1 VYVLASYREGWPRSA
16 MEAAAMRLPVVVT
29 DIRGCR
35 QVVDQATT
43 GFLVPVRDADAMARA
58 VADLASDPGL
68 RTDMGAAA
76 RKKAEREFDDRRV
89 IDTTLDVYA
98 HLLGPRRPTVAS

>member
-1 VYVLASYREGWPRSA
+1 YREGWPRSA

-35 QVVDQATT
+35 QVVEHGTT

-58 VADLASDPGL
+58 VANLASDPGL
-68 RTDMGAAA
+68 RADMGAAA
-76 RKKAEREFDDRRV
+76 RRKAEQEFDDQRI
-89 IDTTLDVYA
+89 IDITLEVYA
-98 HLLGPRRPTVAS
+98 RLLGPRRPTVAA